1 VADQAAPGTM
11 ADAAGDTG
19 AHGLDARTGAH
30 GLDAQTSPSYVQEA
44 HHGRPASWV
53 AVSIIIV
60 GFVVGGIAMVT
71 GPTWWLFW
79 TAAAVV
85 VIGGVFALS
94 VHILDDWY

>member
-11 ADAAGDTG
+11 ASVGDTG
-19 AHGLDARTGAH
+19 AR
-30 GLDAQTSPSYVQEA
+30 GLDAQIAPSYVHEG

-60 GFVVGGIAMVT
+60 GFLVGGIALPV

-79 TAAAVV
+79 LGTGIV
-85 VIGGVFALS
+85 VIGGIVAAS
-94 VHILDDWY
+94 VHVVDDWY